1 MFILYLLHCTI
12 HIIQIIRKLKLYN
25 NNIMQLYFIVVES
38 NHDLI
43 IPFKKKFIHQMNQ
56 LVEVE

>member
-1 MFILYLLHCTI
+1 
-12 HIIQIIRKLKLYN
+12 
-25 NNIMQLYFIVVES
+25 MQLYFIVVES